1 MDKHFYS
8 LAELPGGYYEIKQ
21 TKSSIVL
28 DLPIHIGVFILN
40 YAKLR
45 MLEFYYDFMDHYLS
59 HDDFEYVEMDTDS
72 AYLGIAGQ
80 NVEDLVKEE
89 LREEFEKDKANWFM
103 TPTALQGKRT
113 PGLFKVE
120 FKGDKIIGLC
130 SKSYCTERFASESKR
145 GEVKF
150 SMKGT
155 L

>member
-1 MDKHFYS
+1 
-8 LAELPGGYYEIKQ
+8 
-21 TKSSIVL
+21 
-28 DLPIHIGVFILN
+28 
-40 YAKLR
+40 
-45 MLEFYYDFMDHYLS
+45 MDHYLS

-89 LREEFEKDKANWFM
+89 LRQKFEEDKAN
-103 TPTALQGKRT
+103 AQQGKCT

-130 SKSYCTERFASESKR
+130 SKSYCTERFASESKP

-150 SMKGT
+150 SMKGSRIQWNIMT
-155 L
+155 STCNFRACNEGICAKGQTMAMCRQWKNELTAFMSP